1 MIEFSRCKVGNCAL
15 SEERT
20 GSCLSYEKLF
30 ACGAVFAFRCCKIR
44 ILYPFCS
51 DYRKGFL
58 MKNIFKFPKFSV
70 YKLCTLSMLVA
81 ITAILA
87 VFCTFRIGD
96 AIKIPMKFISVFV
109 ASALFGPWL
118 GGLCGALGD
127 LINVFLV
134 PSGAPLPLLTA
145 LEFFVGFIYGV
156 FFYNR
161 TTNPKSHIL
170 RCVLCTIIIFLSD
183 IFLSTA
189 VLLTAGYFPDFTSAV
204 IIRLPAGIIKAI
216 IQLVFFIFSNRF
228 ITMLKRVGRL
238 KNE

>member
-1 MIEFSRCKVGNCAL
+1 MPFLRKAILLAVPFPHSVAAKSVYYTLFVAITERVFS
-15 SEERT
+15 
-20 GSCLSYEKLF
+20 
-30 ACGAVFAFRCCKIR
+30 
-44 ILYPFCS
+44 
-51 DYRKGFL
+51 
-58 MKNIFKFPKFSV
+58 MKNIFKFPKFTV
-70 YKLCTLSMLVA
+70 YKLCALSMLVA

-87 VFCTFRIGD
+87 IFCTFRVGE

-134 PSGAPLPLLTA
+134 PSGAPLPLLTV
-145 LEFFVGFIYGV
+145 LEFFVGFVYGV

-161 TTNPKSHIL
+161 TQNSKSYIFRSIL
-170 RCVLCTIIIFLSD
+170 CAVIIFLSD

-189 VLLTAGYFPDFTSAV
+189 VLLGAGYFPDFTSAI

-228 ITMLKRVGRL
+228 ITMLKRVGGL

>member
-1 MIEFSRCKVGNCAL
+1 MKKGREVAFLTKSI
-15 SEERT
+15 
-20 GSCLSYEKLF
+20 F
-30 ACGAVFAFRCCKIR
+30 ACGAVSAFRCCKIR

-51 DYRKGFL
+51 DYRKGFS
-58 MKNIFKFPKFSV
+58 MKNILKFPKFSV
-70 YKLCTLSMLVA
+70 YKLCALSMLVA

-87 VFCTFRIGD
+87 IFCTFRIGD
-96 AIKIPMKFISVFV
+96 AIKIPLKFISVFV

-134 PSGAPLPLLTA
+134 PSGAPLPLLTV
-145 LEFFVGFIYGV
+145 LEFFVGFIYGI

-161 TTNPKSHIL
+161 TPNSKSHIF
-170 RCVLCTIIIFLSD
+170 RCIICTAIIFLSD

-189 VLLTAGYFPDFTSAV
+189 VLLKAGYFPDFISAV
-204 IIRLPAGIIKAI
+204 IIRLPAGIIKAV
-216 IQLVFFIFSNRF
+216 IQLVFFIFSNHF
-228 ITMLKRVGRL
+228 ITVLKRAGRL

>member
-1 MIEFSRCKVGNCAL
+1 
-15 SEERT
+15 
-20 GSCLSYEKLF
+20 
-30 ACGAVFAFRCCKIR
+30 
-44 ILYPFCS
+44 
-51 DYRKGFL
+51 
-58 MKNIFKFPKFSV
+58 MKNIFKFPKFTV
-70 YKLCTLSMLVA
+70 YKLCALSMLVA

-87 VFCTFRIGD
+87 IFCTFRVGE

-134 PSGAPLPLLTA
+134 PSGAPLPLLTV
-145 LEFFVGFIYGV
+145 LEFFVGFVYGV

-161 TTNPKSHIL
+161 TQNSKSYIFRCIL
-170 RCVLCTIIIFLSD
+170 CAVIIFLSD
-183 IFLSTA
+183 IILSTA
-189 VLLTAGYFPDFTSAV
+189 VLLGAGYFPDFMSAI

-228 ITMLKRVGRL
+228 ITMLKRVGGL

>member
-1 MIEFSRCKVGNCAL
+1 MPFPHSVAAKSVYYTLFVAITERVFS
-15 SEERT
+15 
-20 GSCLSYEKLF
+20 
-30 ACGAVFAFRCCKIR
+30 
-44 ILYPFCS
+44 
-51 DYRKGFL
+51 
-58 MKNIFKFPKFSV
+58 MKNIFKFPKFTV
-70 YKLCTLSMLVA
+70 YKLCALSMLVA

-87 VFCTFRIGD
+87 IFCTFRVGE

-134 PSGAPLPLLTA
+134 PSGAPLPLLTV
-145 LEFFVGFIYGV
+145 LEFFVGFVYGV

-161 TTNPKSHIL
+161 TQKSKSYIFRCIL
-170 RCVLCTIIIFLSD
+170 CAVIIFLSD
-183 IFLSTA
+183 IILSTA
-189 VLLTAGYFPDFTSAV
+189 VLLGAGYFPDFMSAI

-228 ITMLKRVGRL
+228 ITMLKRVGGL